1 MVLSPC
7 YGEVKE
13 VFIQQGAQI
22 HEKEHLFLIRS
33 EGDKLETVSMAA
45 KGFVESLE
53 VQKGDKVIPGMVL
66 AFIKIS

>member
-1 MVLSPC
+1 MVISPC

-13 VFIQQGAQI
+13 VFIQQGAHI
-22 HEKEHLFLIRS
+22 HERDQLFLIRG
-33 EGDKLETVSMAA
+33 EGDRMETVSMAA
-45 KGFVESLE
+45 KGLVESLE